1 MTLFSSIDAPIIIG
15 HEGENPRPIIKNG
28 ETQLSCDW
36 DAYPDAKVEWFKG
49 GEPITNYDF
58 PRANFSIRN
67 SVVRKSTK

>member
-15 HEGENPRPIIKNG
+15 HEGENPRSIIKNG

-58 PRANFSIRN
+58 PRANFSIRY